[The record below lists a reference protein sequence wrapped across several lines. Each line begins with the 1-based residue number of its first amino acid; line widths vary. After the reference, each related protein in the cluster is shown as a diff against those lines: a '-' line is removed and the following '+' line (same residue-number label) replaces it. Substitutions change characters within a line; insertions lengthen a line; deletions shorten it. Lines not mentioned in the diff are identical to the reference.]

1 MNTNK
6 EQVKNQKRKLT
17 KIGIDMKNEIM
28 LFWKIAWK
36 DKTITL
42 KALEYCNPIG
52 GKMISYNRII

>member
-28 LFWKIAWK
+28 LF
-36 DKTITL
+36 
-42 KALEYCNPIG
+42 
-52 GKMISYNRII
+52 